1 MKTALLLILG
11 SLLFSCGVKA
21 PPIAP
26 EQKLEDTRKLNCS
39 PKDPDC
45 DATDPNYKPLG
56 R

>member
-1 MKTALLLILG
+1 MKFLVLILG
-11 SLLFSCGVKA
+11 CLLLSACGVKA

-45 DATDPNYKPLG
+45 DAVDPNYKPLG